1 MSDPSIFTL
10 NDNIVVVGDYWW
22 VTDSSRGMQ
31 ITQNHNLFQ
40 LLNST
45 TQLGFDSDGLGIQ
58 YDLNNLVEDVLADPL
73 FSDTEYYH
81 LSSDSPAIDA
91 ASSDSYPKDFDGNPV
106 PCLNSPG

>member
-1 MSDPSIFTL
+1 MRFTHNTFYEAHNDGSYEYHRIKLYFNTTSYCLISFDAAVSDPSIFTL

-45 TQLGFDSDGLGIQ
+45 TQLGFDSDGLGM
-58 YDLNNLVEDVLADPL
+58 PL
-73 FSDTEYYH
+73 
-81 LSSDSPAIDA
+81 I
-91 ASSDSYPKDFDGNPV
+91 
-106 PCLNSPG
+106 